1 MGGRE
6 RQIYRG
12 RSDWWEVMDNR
23 TTFRVGC
30 ELNYQIGGPSAFI
43 FNVGV
48 VTNSYQRVLNE
59 EFQTDPIYPVE
70 ESLPPLEEKRHHR
83 FTSEQG
89 PLRVSYLATVELV
102 HHIQNGDNVP
112 ESVPAAIP
120 SEVIPYLYPSRYC
133 ESDMLVRL
141 AQHEFGK
148 LQHGFS
154 RVTAICNW
162 IHDNVEYL
170 RGSTNPLTS
179 AYDTATERAGVCRDF
194 AHLAIAFC
202 RAVLIPAR
210 FVAGYAY
217 ALHPPDFHAYF
228 EAYLDGA
235 WYIFDP
241 TRLAPQT
248 GLIRVGTGH
257 DAADASFATI
267 FGPATFSSMKV
278 TMELLDGSAPTYT
291 TDAISTSSSTQL

>member
-1 MGGRE
+1 MNGA
-6 RQIYRG
+6 
-12 RSDWWEVMDNR
+12 
-23 TTFRVGC
+23 TFRVGC
-30 ELNYQIGGPSAFI
+30 DLNYEVLGPSAFI

-48 VTNSYQRVLNE
+48 VDNSFQRVRSE
-59 EFQTDPIYPVE
+59 KFETTPAYQVE
-70 ESLPPLEEKRHHR
+70 ESLSTVEEKRHHR
-83 FTSEQG
+83 FSSGPG
-89 PLRVSYLATVELV
+89 PLRVSYEATVELN
-102 HHIQNGDNVP
+102 HHLQKGDHLPETVP
-112 ESVPAAIP
+112 SGIP
-120 SEVIPYLYPSRYC
+120 SGVIPYLYPSRYC

-217 ALHPPDFHAYF
+217 ALQPPDFHAYF
-228 EAYLDGA
+228 EAYLDGG

-248 GLIRVGTGH
+248 GLIRIGTGR
-257 DAADASFATI
+257 DAADTSFATI
-267 FGPATFSSMKV
+267 FGPAKFSSMTV
-278 TMELLDGSAPTYT
+278 RMELLEGPAPTYT
-291 TDAISTSSSTQL
+291 TEAISTSSPS

>member
-1 MGGRE
+1 M
-6 RQIYRG
+6 
-12 RSDWWEVMDNR
+12 NR

-30 ELNYQIGGPSAFI
+30 ELNYQLTGPGAFI

-48 VTNSYQRVLNE
+48 VTNSFQRVLNE
-59 EFQTDPIYPVE
+59 QFVTAPIYQIE
-70 ESLPPLEEKRHHR
+70 ESVLALEEKRHHR
-83 FTSEQG
+83 FSAAPG
-89 PLRVSYLATVELV
+89 PLQVSYQATVELA
-102 HHIQNGDNVP
+102 HRIQKGDHVP
-112 ESVPAAIP
+112 ETVPAGIP

-148 LQHGFS
+148 LQRGFS

-202 RAVLIPAR
+202 RAVSIPAR

-217 ALHPPDFHAYF
+217 ALQPPDFHAYF
-228 EAYLDGA
+228 EAYLDGG

-248 GLIRVGTGH
+248 GLIRIGTGR
-257 DAADASFATI
+257 DAADTSFATI
-267 FGPATFSSMKV
+267 FGPAKFSSIKV
-278 TMELLDGSAPTYT
+278 TMDLVQGPAPSYT
-291 TDAISTSSSTQL
+291 TDAISTSSP

>member
-1 MGGRE
+1 
-6 RQIYRG
+6 
-12 RSDWWEVMDNR
+12 MDR

-30 ELNYQIGGPSAFI
+30 DLKYEVSGPSAFI

-48 VTNSYQRVLNE
+48 VTNAFQRVVNE
-59 EFQTDPIYPVE
+59 EFVTSPVYQVE
-70 ESLPPLEEKRHHR
+70 ESLSPLEEKRHHR
-83 FTSEQG
+83 FSSPAG
-89 PLRVSYLATVELV
+89 PLRVSYQATVELM
-102 HHIQNGDNVP
+102 HRIQKGDNVP
-112 ESVPAAIP
+112 ETVAAVIP

-162 IHDNVEYL
+162 IRNNVEYL

-202 RAVLIPAR
+202 RALLIPAR

-217 ALHPPDFHAYF
+217 ALQQPDFHAYF
-228 EAYLDGA
+228 EAYLDRA

-248 GLIRVGTGH
+248 GLIPLGPVTTPLILPLQQFSVPRHFHRCRSRWNYNKAQRLCIRPTQTRLQHRRRGNVPGATCHFRLSVG
-257 DAADASFATI
+257 
-267 FGPATFSSMKV
+267 
-278 TMELLDGSAPTYT
+278 
-291 TDAISTSSSTQL
+291 

>member
-1 MGGRE
+1 MNGT
-6 RQIYRG
+6 IF
-12 RSDWWEVMDNR
+12 N
-23 TTFRVGC
+23 VGC
-30 ELNYQIGGPSAFI
+30 DLNYEVFGPSAFI

-48 VTNSYQRVLNE
+48 VTNSFQRVLSE
-59 EFQTDPIYPVE
+59 QFQTAPAYQVQ
-70 ESLPPLEEKRHHR
+70 ESLSAIEEKRHHR
-83 FTSEQG
+83 FSSG
-89 PLRVSYLATVELV
+89 PGPIRVSYQATVELN
-102 HHIQNGDNVP
+102 HHLQKGDHVP
-112 ESVPAAIP
+112 ETVPSGIP
-120 SEVIPYLYPSRYC
+120 SGVIPYLYPSRYC

-217 ALHPPDFHAYF
+217 ALQPPDFHAYF
-228 EAYLDGA
+228 EAYLDGG

-248 GLIRVGTGH
+248 GLIRISTGR
-257 DAADASFATI
+257 DAADTSFATI
-267 FGPATFSSMKV
+267 FGPATFSSMTV
-278 TMELLDGSAPTYT
+278 TTQLLQGPAPSYT
-291 TDAISTSSSTQL
+291 TDAISTSSPT

>member
-1 MGGRE
+1 M
-6 RQIYRG
+6 
-12 RSDWWEVMDNR
+12 NK

-30 ELNYQIGGPSAFI
+30 DLNYEVSGPSAFI

-48 VTNSYQRVLNE
+48 VTNSFQQVLNE
-59 EFQTDPIYPVE
+59 QFITAPIYQVE
-70 ESLPPLEEKRHHR
+70 ESVSLGDEKRHHR
-83 FTSEQG
+83 FSSAPG
-89 PLRVSYLATVELV
+89 PLRVSYQATVELM
-102 HHIQNGDNVP
+102 HRIQKGDNVP
-112 ESVPAAIP
+112 ETVAAGIP

-141 AQHEFGK
+141 AQHEFGR

-162 IHDNVEYL
+162 IHNNVEYL

-202 RAVLIPAR
+202 RAVSIPAR

-217 ALHPPDFHAYF
+217 ALQPPDFHAYF
-228 EAYLDGA
+228 EAFLDGG
-235 WYIFDP
+235 WYIFDS

-248 GLIRVGTGH
+248 GLIRIGTGH
-257 DAADASFATI
+257 DAADTSFATI
-267 FGPATFSSMKV
+267 FGPATFGSMKV
-278 TMELLDGSAPTYT
+278 TMELVDGPAPTYT
-291 TDAISTSSSTQL
+291 TDAISTSS

>member
-1 MGGRE
+1 
-6 RQIYRG
+6 
-12 RSDWWEVMDNR
+12 VNK
-23 TTFRVGC
+23 TTFHVSC
-30 ELNYQIGGPSAFI
+30 ELSYQVSGPSAFI

-48 VTNSYQRVLNE
+48 VTNSFQRVLDEQFVTNPVY
-59 EFQTDPIYPVE
+59 QVE
-70 ESLPPLEEKRHHR
+70 ESLPALEEKRHHR
-83 FTSEQG
+83 FSATPG
-89 PLRVSYLATVELV
+89 PLRVYYQATVELS
-102 HHIQNGDNVP
+102 HRIQKGDHVP
-112 ESVPAAIP
+112 ETVPAGIP

-148 LQHGFS
+148 LQPGFS

-162 IHDNVEYL
+162 IHNNVEYL

-202 RAVLIPAR
+202 RAVSIPAR

-217 ALHPPDFHAYF
+217 ALEPPDFHAYF
-228 EAYLDGA
+228 EAYLDGH

-257 DAADASFATI
+257 DAADTSFATI
-267 FGPATFSSMKV
+267 FGPATFTSMKV
-278 TMELLDGSAPTYT
+278 TMELRDGPAPIYT
-291 TDAISTSSSTQL
+291 TDAISTAS